1 MCTFENIAFFFFTFF
16 DFENFNYLSV
26 ISVMC
31 RMIFITQTLSPIG
44 NFFFLYDSSLIFFT
58 KSIHK
63 MTALLQM
70 YHRKTRIPPRTPHY
84 LGAIEHQQSNRLP
97 SLNAKFDP
105 HLCDRSLF
113 FFSAT
118 LMWVIF
124 CSSAREKGSY
134 TFINSPGDILFL
146 EYVPFASKIWSI

>member
-1 MCTFENIAFFFFTFF
+1 MHFFFTFF

-31 RMIFITQTLSPIG
+31 RMIFIIQSLSPIG
-44 NFFFLYDSSLIFFT
+44 NFLFIWLFFNFFT

-84 LGAIEHQQSNRLP
+84 LGAIEHQQLNRMT

-118 LMWVIF
+118 LMWIIF
-124 CSSAREKGSY
+124 CSSTREEGSY